1 LLRPPNWNR
10 YVSSIPTSEV
20 SSSCSR
26 WAASSGDSDRFIVPP
41 GNDYRD
47 LTRATRSTWPSR
59 LHMIVALSFMFSPT
73 GHAAAVFSEQ
83 IKDHA
88 WAAV

>member
-10 YVSSIPTSEV
+10 YVSSIPTSGV

-41 GNDYRD
+41 GNDHRD
-47 LTRATRSTWPSR
+47 LTRATRSTWPS
-59 LHMIVALSFMFSPT
+59 P
-73 GHAAAVFSEQ
+73 AAYDGRPIFHVLPYRTRGCCVFRA
-83 IKDHA
+83 D
-88 WAAV
+88 